1 MNMEGFP
8 AEKTHRNST
17 EGLEMTGIT
26 KAFLQKFGKAKIQL
40 GQKEQTHLQQDN
52 DLKNGTHRVGCASSY
67 FELQENEME
76 QDLSQVSVEA
86 APIPEPTS
94 IIHV

>member
-1 MNMEGFP
+1 MDMEGFP
-8 AEKTHRNST
+8 AEKKHRNST

-26 KAFLQKFGKAKIQL
+26 KAFLQKFGKTQIQL

-67 FELQENEME
+67 SVVAVLIVLCFFSAFFV
-76 QDLSQVSVEA
+76 DFFFVSV
-86 APIPEPTS
+86 
-94 IIHV
+94 VLRL